1 MLLPAPTLTRNNK
14 KIWSWALYDW
24 ANSAF
29 ATAVIAGFFPIF
41 FKEYWSA
48 GVPATESTFRLGA
61 ANSVASLLVL
71 ILAPILGAIADQ
83 GAYKK
88 RLLAC
93 FASIGVLFTALLAL
107 ISKGQWAPAASVYVV
122 AMIGF
127 AGANVFYDSLIVNVA
142 PPARYEWA
150 SSLGFSLGYLG
161 GGLLFAVCVLM
172 TLKPAWFGLAS
183 AAGAVRLSFLATALW
198 WAVFTVP
205 LIRYVS
211 ERKRRAGPG
220 WRAAVDAGRRQLLV
234 TIGRVGQYR
243 EVITFLAAYWLY
255 IDALDT
261 IVVMAVDYGL
271 ALGFHAADLIS
282 ALLIVQFVGFP
293 AALAFGWLGQ
303 RLGPKGGIL
312 IGLAVYAA
320 ITVWAVFMHRIWEF
334 YGMAIAIG
342 LVQGGVQAL
351 SRALFARLIP
361 RQASAEFFGF
371 YNLLGKF
378 AAVLG
383 PVLVGWT
390 ALVSGSNRVSILIL
404 LVLFAAGA
412 VLLTRVRSRQPGSMP
427 PAADRAPL

>member
-1 MLLPAPTLTRNNK
+1 MTRNDK

-48 GVPATESTFRLGA
+48 GVPVTESTFRLGA
-61 ANSVASLLVL
+61 ANSIASLLVL
-71 ILAPILGAIADQ
+71 ILAPVLGAIADQ

-88 RLLAC
+88 RLLVF
-93 FASIGVLFTALLAL
+93 FAAAGVLFTAWLAV
-107 ISKGQWAPAASVYVV
+107 IGRGQWAAAAAVYVLSV
-122 AMIGF
+122 IGF

-150 SSLGFSLGYLG
+150 SSLGFALGYLG

-172 TLKPAWFGLAS
+172 TLEPAWFGLAS
-183 AAGAVRLSFLATALW
+183 TARAVKLSFLATALW
-198 WAVFTVP
+198 WAVFTLP
-205 LIRYVS
+205 LLRYVG
-211 ERKRRAGPG
+211 ERRRRAGPG
-220 WRAAVDAGRRQLLV
+220 WRAAVEAGWRQLLV
-234 TIGRVGQYR
+234 TVGRVGQYR
-243 EVITFLAAYWLY
+243 EVVTFLVAYWLY

-261 IVVMAVDYGL
+261 IIVMAVDYGL
-271 ALGFHAADLIS
+271 ALGFDAGDLIT

-293 AALAFGWLGQ
+293 ASLAFGWLGQ
-303 RLGPKGGIL
+303 RFGPKRGIL
-312 IGLAVYAA
+312 TGLAVYAA

-351 SRALFARLIP
+351 SRALYARLIP

-390 ALVSGSNRVSILIL
+390 AVISGSNRVSILIL

-412 VLLTRVRSRQPGSMP
+412 LLLTRVGSRRPGAGLLESV
-427 PAADRAPL
+427 